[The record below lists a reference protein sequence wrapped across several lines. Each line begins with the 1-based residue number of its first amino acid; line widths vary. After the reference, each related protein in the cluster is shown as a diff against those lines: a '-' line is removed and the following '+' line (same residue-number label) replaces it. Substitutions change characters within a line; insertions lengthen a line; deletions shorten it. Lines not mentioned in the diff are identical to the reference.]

1 MFKGSVCNNLSFRNN
16 LYNDCVTER
25 RNNYLSVACTHH
37 PLVFESELHMASVS
51 RRQLLLGAAAS
62 ASFAVAPALL
72 KAQPEAQA
80 LAPSKHKFHYS
91 LNAKTNRYRYGI
103 LSLPRKISTSVP
115 VAVLVHGGSWGTK
128 GNVYSI
134 QHVAR
139 ELAENGVAVWNIEY
153 RSLGT
158 GGGWPTTYADVC
170 DAIDHLLVL
179 KFLYALN
186 LDLDR
191 VYLVGHSAGSQ
202 LAALAIGQSP
212 KKVSLGKLIRNTE
225 FVRKDNKQA
234 QLKNLR
240 GDRVR
245 GMESGS
251 SFGPTFGERDNPHT
265 AAKPSEQTPAYG
277 LVGTGNLAGMQTS
290 APDGPGIPIRGFI
303 SLNGVLDVVDSANR
317 SRFSSIDTFLGGT
330 PREVPGNYY
339 AANPFTH
346 LPSGKRISVVQGG
359 KDRMIP
365 KGQGRKYVR
374 AALSR
379 GNTAHYHLVQ
389 SAKHN
394 DFVYPKRNPYAFNY
408 AMRNILQTMGLP
420 YKPYANAPGKKRP
433 FGGE

>member
-1 MFKGSVCNNLSFRNN
+1 
-16 LYNDCVTER
+16 
-25 RNNYLSVACTHH
+25 
-37 PLVFESELHMASVS
+37 MASVS
-51 RRQLLLGAAAS
+51 RRQFLLGAAVS
-62 ASFAVAPALL
+62 ASFAVTPALL
-72 KAQPEAQA
+72 KARPEAQA

-91 LNAKTNRYRYGI
+91 LNPHSNRYRYGI
-103 LSLPRKISTSVP
+103 LYMPRKISTSLP

-179 KFLYALN
+179 KFFYALN

-212 KKVSLGKLIRNTE
+212 KRVSLGKLIRSTE
-225 FVRKDNKQA
+225 FLRQDSKHA

-240 GDRVR
+240 GDRLQ
-245 GMESGS
+245 GLGGS
-251 SFGPTFGERDNPHT
+251 SGFGPNMGEREYNQ
-265 AAKPSEQTPAYG
+265 AAAAPSSQQPAYG
-277 LVGTGNLAGMQTS
+277 LVGTGNLAGMQTT
-290 APDGPGIPIRGFI
+290 APDGPAIPIRGFI

-317 SRFSSIDTFLGGT
+317 SRFTSIDTFLGGT

-346 LPSGKRISVVQGG
+346 LPNGKQITVLQGS

-365 KGQGRKYVR
+365 AGQALKYVR
-374 AALSR
+374 AARGR
-379 GNTAHYHLVQ
+379 GNMAYYHLVKT
-389 SAKHN
+389 AKHN
-394 DFVYPKRNPYAFNY
+394 DFLYPKRNPKAFNY
-408 AMRNILQTMGLP
+408 GARTSLHTLGLP
-420 YKPYANAPGKKRP
+420 YKPYANALNRRP
-433 FGGE
+433 FSGDF

>member
-1 MFKGSVCNNLSFRNN
+1 M
-16 LYNDCVTER
+16 T
-25 RNNYLSVACTHH
+25 
-37 PLVFESELHMASVS
+37 SVS
-51 RRQLLLGAAAS
+51 RRQFLLGAAAT
-62 ASFAVAPALL
+62 AGVAVTPALF

-91 LNAKTNRYRYGI
+91 LNSQSNSFRYGV
-103 LSLPRKISTSVP
+103 LYTPRKISTSLP
-115 VAVLVHGGSWGTK
+115 VAVLVHGGSWSTQ

-139 ELAENGVAVWNIEY
+139 ELVENGVAVWNVEY

-179 KFLYALN
+179 KFFYALN
-186 LDLDR
+186 LDLDE

-212 KKVSLGKLIRNTE
+212 KRVSLGKLIRNTE
-225 FVRKDNKQA
+225 FLRKDGKHA
-234 QLKNLR
+234 QIKNLR
-240 GDRVR
+240 GDRLQ
-245 GMESGS
+245 GFSNNSGYS
-251 SFGPTFGERDNPHT
+251 ARIGEQDYDQ
-265 AAKPSEQTPAYG
+265 AAASPSTQHPAYG
-277 LVGTGNLAGMQTS
+277 LVGTGNLAGMQTT
-290 APDGPGIPIRGFI
+290 APAGPAIPIRGFI

-346 LPSGKRISVVQGG
+346 LPTGKRITVLQGS

-365 KGQGRKYVR
+365 PGQGLKYAR
-374 AALSR
+374 AAR
-379 GNTAHYHLVQ
+379 AHGNASYYHLVET
-389 SAKHN
+389 AKHN
-394 DFVYPKRNPYAFNY
+394 DFLYPKRNSVAFNY
-408 AMRNILQTMGLP
+408 GISSILRTMGRP
-420 YKPYANAPGKKRP
+420 YKPYANAPRRIP
-433 FGGE
+433 FGLE